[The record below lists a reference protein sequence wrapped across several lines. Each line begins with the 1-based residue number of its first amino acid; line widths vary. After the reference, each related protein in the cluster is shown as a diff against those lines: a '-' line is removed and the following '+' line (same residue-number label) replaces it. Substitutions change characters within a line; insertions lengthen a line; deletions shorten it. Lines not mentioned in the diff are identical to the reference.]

1 MWPLSIVQIQI
12 SVNSS
17 PGFTAIAISFQIYL
31 LVFDAPPQTLYKDI
45 VQVSALAIHADLDPP
60 LQQQA
65 AEGFTGELASLVGV
79 EDLRLSFAQGFFQ
92 GRDTEAHLQSIG
104 EPPGQHVSAV
114 PVHNGH
120 EVKES
125 PGHGQV

>member
-1 MWPLSIVQIQI
+1 MRPLSIVQVQI

-45 VQVSALAIHADLDPP
+45 VQVSALAIHTDLDPP
-60 LQQQA
+60 LQQHA
-65 AEGFTGELASLVGV
+65 TEGFTGELASLVGV

-92 GRDTEAHLQSIG
+92 GRDTEVPSITYLVVISFG
-104 EPPGQHVSAV
+104 SGPYLF
-114 PVHNGH
+114 
-120 EVKES
+120 S
-125 PGHGQV
+125 PLVLRSVA

>member
-12 SVNSS
+12 SVNPS
-17 PGFTAIAISFQIYL
+17 PGFTAVAIGFQIYL

-45 VQVSALAIHADLDPP
+45 VQVSTLAIHADLDPP

-65 AEGFTGELASLVGV
+65 TEGFTGELASLVGV

-92 GRDTEAHLQSIG
+92 GRDTEKPTSRVLL
-104 EPPGQHVSAV
+104 
-114 PVHNGH
+114 
-120 EVKES
+120 
-125 PGHGQV
+125 